1 MNKFAK
7 LEVMEIISP
16 CISVCVSDP
25 VSGYCY
31 GCARSDEEKKLWKDP
46 STSDAWKEEQISVLK
61 ARMSGFQLEAFTAS
75 YNHKI
80 NSGTSLI
87 KEAKLMSKRK

>member
-1 MNKFAK
+1 M
-7 LEVMEIISP
+7 VIISP

-31 GCARSDEEKKLWKDP
+31 GCARTDEEKKLWKDP
-46 STSDAWKEEQISVLK
+46 NTKAAWKEGQLSELK

-75 YNHKI
+75 YEHKK

-87 KEAKLMSKRK
+87 KEAKLMSERK

>member
-1 MNKFAK
+1 MFAK
-7 LEVMEIISP
+7 LKVMEVISP

-31 GCARSDEEKKLWKDP
+31 GCARTNEEKKLWKDP
-46 STSDAWKEEQISVLK
+46 NTNNAWKEGQLSLLK
-61 ARMSGFQLEAFTAS
+61 GRMSGFQLEAFTTS

-87 KEAKLMSKRK
+87 KEAKLISDRE

>member
-31 GCARSDEEKKLWKDP
+31 GCARTDAEKKLWKDP
-46 STSDAWKEEQISVLK
+46 NTNDTWKEEQLSLLK

-75 YNHKI
+75 YNHKK

-87 KEAKLMSKRK
+87 KETRLMSERK

>member
-31 GCARSDEEKKLWKDP
+31 GCARTDAEKKLWKDP
-46 STSDAWKEEQISVLK
+46 NTNHAWKEEQLSLLK
-61 ARMSGFQLEAFTAS
+61 ARMSGFQLEAFIAS
-75 YNHKI
+75 YNHKK

-87 KEAKLMSKRK
+87 KEARLMSERK

>member
-1 MNKFAK
+1 MFAK
-7 LEVMEIISP
+7 LKVMEVISP

-31 GCARSDEEKKLWKDP
+31 GCARTDEEKKLWKDP
-46 STSDAWKEEQISVLK
+46 NTKGAWKEDQLSVLK
-61 ARMSGFQLEAFTAS
+61 ARMSGFQLEAFIAS
-75 YNHKI
+75 YNRKK

-87 KEAKLMSKRK
+87 KEARLMSERK

>member
-1 MNKFAK
+1 MFAK
-7 LEVMEIISP
+7 LKVMEVISP

-31 GCARSDEEKKLWKDP
+31 GCARTDEEKKLWKDP
-46 STSDAWKEEQISVLK
+46 NTKGAWKEDQLSVLK
-61 ARMSGFQLEAFTAS
+61 ARMSGFQLEAFIAS
-75 YNHKI
+75 YNRKK

-87 KEAKLMSKRK
+87 KEAKLMSERK

>member
-1 MNKFAK
+1 MFAK
-7 LEVMEIISP
+7 LKVMEVISP

-31 GCARSDEEKKLWKDP
+31 GCARTDEEKKLWKDP
-46 STSDAWKEEQISVLK
+46 NTKGAWKEDQLSVLK
-61 ARMSGFQLEAFTAS
+61 ARMSGFQLEAFIAS
-75 YNHKI
+75 YNHKK

-87 KEAKLMSKRK
+87 KEARVMSERK